1 MTSSDRLCRLTG
13 HTWYSLA
20 YPPRRVDRCEKCGVI
35 REEACRTQV
44 KKSA

>member
-1 MTSSDRLCRLTG
+1 MTRSRFPCKLTG

-35 REEACRTQV
+35 REGEYTDRV
-44 KKSA
+44 KENR